1 MADETELAN
10 LKALVERLTREN
22 ELLRENQHSHS
33 EESSADALMT
43 PPGNH
48 NAEPG
53 PVATESNDQPPAAT
67 PATPNPGEPAEVSKP
82 AQSQAELLME
92 ALRSV
97 LEHTPKDR
105 GKRLPMN
112 RPELFDGSHVA
123 FQIGRAHV

>member
-33 EESSADALMT
+33 EESSADDPMT
-43 PPGNH
+43 PSGNP
-48 NAEPG
+48 E
-53 PVATESNDQPPAAT
+53 PVATESNDQPSAAT
-67 PATPNPGEPAEVSKP
+67 SATPNPGEPAEVNKP
-82 AQSQAELLME
+82 LQNQAELLME

-105 GKRLPMN
+105 GKRLPMS
-112 RPELFDGSHVA
+112 RP
-123 FQIGRAHV
+123 